1 MQHTPAERAE
11 RSVHHVHEL
20 IHAVFT
26 GPATDT
32 TQQLDEL
39 LAAFAEDF
47 SMVGT
52 AGKVVDRAQVEQLFR
67 GIAGTRCGLEIVV
80 DEVRVVWQA
89 GANVALRYRETH
101 RLAGQQTRR
110 WSLAIIECTGTGVM
124 WHCLQET
131 PIGD

>member
-1 MQHTPAERAE
+1 MPHTPAERAE

-26 GPATDT
+26 RPASDT
-32 TQQLDEL
+32 VRQLDEL
-39 LAAFAEDF
+39 LAAFADDF

-67 GIAGTRCGLEIVV
+67 AVAGTRSGLEIVV
-80 DEVRVVWQA
+80 DQIRVIWQVGPHVAVRYQ
-89 GANVALRYRETH
+89 ETH

-110 WSLAIIECTGTGVM
+110 WSLAIVECTGTGVI
-124 WHCLQET
+124 WRCLQET